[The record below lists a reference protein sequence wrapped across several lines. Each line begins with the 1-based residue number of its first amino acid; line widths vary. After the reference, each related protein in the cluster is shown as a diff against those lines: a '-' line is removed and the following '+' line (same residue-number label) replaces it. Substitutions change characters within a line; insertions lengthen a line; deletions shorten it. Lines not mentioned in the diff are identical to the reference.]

1 MGTSIGIQKLF
12 GLHILI
18 PRIDGL
24 KEIVIPFSTE
34 GMDVVVSNMPP
45 NKAPGPDGFN
55 GLFMKKCWSIIKVD
69 YYALARDFHQQSSP
83 WKT

>member
-34 GMDVVVSNMPP
+34 GMDVVVSNIPLTRLLNRMV
-45 NKAPGPDGFN
+45 
-55 GLFMKKCWSIIKVD
+55 LMVC
-69 YYALARDFHQQSSP
+69 L
-83 WKT
+83 